1 MRTDGGG
8 VDITASNADLFLSS
22 NTGNTIIEPDFGNV
36 GIGTSSPGFK
46 LHVNGSAGK
55 PGGGSWSNASDKRLK
70 DVRGS
75 FSRGL
80 EAVVRLNP
88 VVYRYKKDNPL
99 NLPSEREYIG
109 LIAQEVEKVIPE
121 AVEKDKGEYLHLNND
136 PIIWSMLNA
145 IKELNKENVA
155 LKRELHQ
162 TTAALSALQ
171 AKMAQFE
178 TSLQKLEVWPAN
190 SANNDANGMSKIS
203 MK

>member
-1 MRTDGGG
+1 MAA
-8 VDITASNADLFLSS
+8 V
-22 NTGNTIIEPDFGNV
+22 
-36 GIGTSSPGFK
+36 
-46 LHVNGSAGK
+46 AGLQ
-55 PGGGSWSNASDKRLK
+55 PI
-70 DVRGS
+70 
-75 FSRGL
+75 
-80 EAVVRLNP
+80 
-88 VVYRYKKDNPL
+88 VYTYKKDNPL
-99 NLPSEREYIG
+99 NLPSEQEYVG

-121 AVEKDKGEYLHLNND
+121 AIEKDKGEYLHLNND